1 MISIVQAIFIGV
13 LIFMI
18 GTAFGI
24 VFGSK
29 DKYTVGIKKGEED
42 AK

>member
-29 DKYTVGIKKGEED
+29 DKYTVGIKKER
-42 AK
+42 